1 MFPSHDQ
8 GQEGTYLGPD
18 IMVHDIMSQVMHCR
32 NILLQD
38 PRFKYDKEPL
48 EKILSDKME
57 KRLQIFKHLPRMAT
71 HDTE

>member
-1 MFPSHDQ
+1 
-8 GQEGTYLGPD
+8 
-18 IMVHDIMSQVMHCR
+18 MVHDIMSQVMHCR